1 MAGTVAATRAPPS
14 EFRPLIVEELH
25 PHSPEERR
33 KQKAS
38 AIARWGRGAATRF
51 RRGPPLLEVIKRVGV
66 GVYDD
71 GFIHAG
77 NLAYLALLALFP
89 FLILA
94 AAIARLVGR
103 GTDTQLTVATILSRL
118 PGDVRGVL
126 AAPIEEVLNGR
137 TGPLLWFGAVVGLWT
152 TASFIETIR
161 DILRRAYGVRYSASF
176 WQYRLGSMAAILGAV
191 ILLLIAFGLTV
202 LLSSAQHFVV
212 ERLPFS
218 QGLGHQLGLYRIVPG
233 LTLFATFYILF
244 LALTPSRYRNLE
256 CRKWPGALFVTLWWM
271 ITVELLPPTIGLF
284 GGYELTYGSLGGVMV
299 VLLFFFVIGLGV
311 VTGAELN
318 AALADSGDA
327 ALVGEEYAGPHKDEL
342 TVEAPAPDEM
352 VDQNIVIK
360 K

>member
-1 MAGTVAATRAPPS
+1 M
-14 EFRPLIVEELH
+14 EELH

-38 AIARWGRGAATRF
+38 LIARWGKGAVVRF
-51 RRGPPLLEVIKRVGV
+51 RQGPPLLEVLKRVGI

-94 AAIARLVGR
+94 AAIARLFGR

-126 AAPIEEVLNGR
+126 AAPIDEVLNGR
-137 TGPLLWFGAVVGLWT
+137 TGPLLWFGAIVGLWT
-152 TASFIETIR
+152 TASFVETIR

-176 WQYRLGSMAAILGAV
+176 WQYRLGSMVAILVAV
-191 ILLLIAFGLTV
+191 MLLLIAFGLTV

-212 ERLPFS
+212 ARLPFS
-218 QGLGHQLGLYRIVPG
+218 DGLGHQLGLYRIVPG

-244 LALTPSRYRNLE
+244 FALTPLRYRNLE
-256 CRKWPGALFVTLWWM
+256 CRKWPGALFVTLWWL

-318 AALADSGDA
+318 AALADAGDT
-327 ALVGEEYAGPHKDEL
+327 ALKGEHYEGPHRDEL
-342 TVEAPAPDEM
+342 TVEEPAPDE
-352 VDQNIVIK
+352 VVLEEVIRTDVGLGDVTGGTDR
-360 K
+360 

>member
-1 MAGTVAATRAPPS
+1 M
-14 EFRPLIVEELH
+14 EELH

-33 KQKAS
+33 KQQAS
-38 AIARWGRGAATRF
+38 AIARWGKDAVVRLRPV
-51 RRGPPLLEVIKRVGV
+51 PPLLEVLKRVGV

-94 AAIARLVGR
+94 AAVARLFGS
-103 GTDTQLTVATILSRL
+103 GADTNLTVVTILSRL

-126 AAPIEEVLNGR
+126 SAPIEEVLNGR

-152 TASFIETIR
+152 TASFVETIR
-161 DILRRAYGVRYSASF
+161 DILRRAYGVRYSAGF
-176 WQYRLGSMAAILGAV
+176 WQYRLGSMAAILAAV
-191 ILLLIAFGLTV
+191 MLLFIAFGLTV

-212 ERLPFS
+212 ARLPFS
-218 QGLGHQLGLYRIVPG
+218 DGLGQQLGLYRIIPG

-256 CRKWPGALFVTLWWM
+256 CRKWPGALFVTVWWLV
-271 ITVELLPPTIGLF
+271 TVELLPPTIGLF
-284 GGYELTYGSLGGVMV
+284 GGYALTYGSLGGVMV

-318 AALADSGDA
+318 AALADAGDT
-327 ALVGEEYAGPHKDEL
+327 ALKGELYEGPHRDEL
-342 TVEAPAPDEM
+342 TVEEPAPDEM
-352 VDQNIVIK
+352 VRSDVIIK
-360 K
+360 DVTGGTGR

>member
-1 MAGTVAATRAPPS
+1 M
-14 EFRPLIVEELH
+14 EELH

-38 AIARWGRGAATRF
+38 AIARWGRDAAIRF

-94 AAIARLVGR
+94 AAVARLFGR
-103 GTDTQLTVATILSRL
+103 GTDTHLTVITILSRL
-118 PGDVRGVL
+118 PADVRSVL
-126 AAPIEEVLNGR
+126 ATPIEEVLNGR
-137 TGPLLWFGAVVGLWT
+137 TGPLLWFGAAVGLWT
-152 TASFIETIR
+152 TASFVETIR
-161 DILRRAYGVRYSASF
+161 DILRRAYGVRYSAGF
-176 WQYRLGSMAAILGAV
+176 WQYRLGSMAVILAAV
-191 ILLLIAFGLTV
+191 ILLFIAFGLTV
-202 LLSSAQHFVV
+202 LLSSAQHFLVA
-212 ERLPFS
+212 RLPFS
-218 QGLGHQLGLYRIVPG
+218 EGLGSQLGLYRIIPG
-233 LTLFATFYILF
+233 VTLFATFYILF
-244 LALTPSRYRNLE
+244 LALTPSRYRNLQ
-256 CRKWPGALFVTLWWM
+256 CRKWPGALFVTMWWL

-318 AALADSGDA
+318 AALADAGDA
-327 ALVGEEYAGPHKDEL
+327 ALQGEQYEGPHRDEL
-342 TVEAPAPDEM
+342 TVEAPAADEV

-360 K
+360 T